1 MIQKFFDWLTNQ
13 SEKTSS
19 FQTDRYAPPAQENTF
34 SNKPHVIPSLDI
46 AEENISQLL
55 QEHLSTVEDS
65 TPSSQHLQEALSIA
79 TRSPSI
85 LSDSQ
90 KGSAILS
97 LIGEEDALLLIR
109 LMRWKN
115 GITCPFCGSTNIKK
129 LQGHAHQYKCQQC
142 DGGDYHG
149 AFDDLTGYFPKGDS
163 HSARIWVLINYLKI
177 FMPLSKISKLL
188 GLSLEQTL
196 RIMSMMQPSEM
207 IDRKKKPIIPTLTK
221 KET

>member
-13 SEKTSS
+13 SEKKSS
-19 FQTDRYAPPAQENTF
+19 FQTERYKAPAQANNF
-34 SNKPHVIPSLDI
+34 SNRPNAMPSLEI
-46 AEENISQLL
+46 AEENIAQLL
-55 QEHLSTVEDS
+55 QEHLSTVEES
-65 TPSSQHLQEALSIA
+65 TYSSQHLQEALSIA
-79 TRSPSI
+79 TRGPSI

-115 GITCPFCGSTNIKK
+115 GITCPFCGSTDVKT
-129 LQGHAHQYKCQQC
+129 LQGHAHQYKCRQC

-149 AFDDLTGYFPKGDS
+149 EFDDLTGYFPKGDS

-196 RIMSMMQPSEM
+196 RIMSMMQPSALS
-207 IDRKKKPIIPTLTK
+207 DKKKKTMTPVLKK
-221 KET
+221 KES